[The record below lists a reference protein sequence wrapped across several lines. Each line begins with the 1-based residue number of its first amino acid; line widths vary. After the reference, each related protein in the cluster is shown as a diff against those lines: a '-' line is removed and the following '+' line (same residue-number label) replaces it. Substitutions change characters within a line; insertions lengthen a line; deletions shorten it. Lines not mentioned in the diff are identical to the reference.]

1 MRDLNFSH
9 CFRNYIV
16 ANFELVE
23 YIETYEIAVSGV
35 IADMYRIT
43 VSVTDLRKYD
53 KKKHMSQMK

>member
-1 MRDLNFSH
+1 MRDLHFSH

-16 ANFELVE
+16 ANFKLVE